1 MVYESPSSKP
11 PATRKVE
18 ALLSEYGI
26 SHQHPT
32 NKAIHWIC
40 VPAIFFSIVGLVYS
54 IPPGPLEE
62 LAFLL
67 GKFANWAAV
76 VLAIVLFYYA
86 FLSPPLALGMFFFS
100 ALCLALAS
108 LIDILSP
115 VPLWIVSLAIF
126 FLAWILQFYGHKIE
140 GKKPSFLK
148 DIQFLLIGPAWLM
161 HFIYK
166 RFGFA
171 Y

>member
-1 MVYESPSSKP
+1 M
-11 PATRKVE
+11 RKID
-18 ALLSEYGI
+18 LLLLEYGV

-32 NKAIHWIC
+32 NKTIHWIC
-40 VPAIFFSIVGLVYS
+40 VPAIFFSIIGLIFC
-54 IPPGPLEE
+54 IPAGPLEI
-62 LAFLL
+62 LSPLI
-67 GKFANWAAV
+67 GKFANWATLVLAV
-76 VLAIVLFYYA
+76 VLIYYA
-86 FLSPPLALGMFFFS
+86 ALSPPLALGMFLFS

-108 LIDILSP
+108 VITIVSP
-115 VPLWIVSLAIF
+115 VPLWAVSLGIF
-126 FLAWILQFYGHKIE
+126 VIAWIMQFYGHKIE

-148 DIQFLLIGPAWLM
+148 DVQFLLIGPAWLM